1 MMESAWPPEVER
13 VAAFLRAAGAEAR
26 LEQLDGGTSTAV
38 EAANAAGCELAQ
50 IVKSVVVLC
59 DGRAVVVLVPGD
71 RRADLEK
78 IRRAAGAATAR
89 VARREE
95 VVEATGFAP
104 GAVAPFPLTGI
115 DRVLVERVLLTQP
128 VVWAGGG
135 SPTHLVR
142 LDPAELIRLSRAEPM
157 DVVEDPAYHSQPD
170 TDGKEH

>member
-1 MMESAWPPEVER
+1 MVAAWPADVER
-13 VAAFLRAAGAEAR
+13 VAALLRAAVAEAR
-26 LEQLDGGTSTAV
+26 LEELDGETSTAV
-38 EAANAAGCELAQ
+38 EAANAAGCDLAQ

-59 DGRAVVVLVPGD
+59 DGRALVALVPGD

-78 IRRAAGAATAR
+78 IRRAAGAATVR
-89 VARREE
+89 VARRDE

-104 GAVAPFPLTGI
+104 GAVAPFPLTGV

-128 VVWAGGG
+128 VVWAGAG

-142 LDPAELIRLSRAEPM
+142 LEPAELIRLSRGEPM
-157 DVVEDPAYHSQPD
+157 DVVEDAAYHSQPD